1 MYGLAKM
8 FADAYMTSLGKK
20 KQNSNILINSCDPGL
35 VYTELIL
42 KMPKYEGKSIQESG
56 AQTPA
61 QGVEAA
67 MRLLFDKDVH
77 GSGHFYAMNRAKDR
91 LLKSTINVKPAE

>member
-1 MYGLAKM
+1 M
-8 FADAYMTSLGKK
+8 FTDAYMASLGKK
-20 KQNSNILINSCDPGL
+20 HPNLLINSCDPGL

-42 KMPKYEGKSIQESG
+42 KMPKYEGKSLQESG

-67 MRLLFDKDVH
+67 MRLLFDPDVQ
-77 GSGHFYAMNRAKDR
+77 GSGHFYAMNKAKDR
-91 LLKSTINVKPAE
+91 LLKSTINVRPTE

>member
-8 FADAYMTSLGKK
+8 FADSYMVSLGKK
-20 KQNSNILINSCDPGL
+20 HPNLMINSCDPGL

-42 KMPKYEGKSIQESG
+42 KMPKYEGKSLQESG

-67 MRLLFDKDVH
+67 MRLLFDKDVQ
-77 GSGHFYAMNRAKDR
+77 GSGHFYAMNKAKDR
-91 LLKSTINVKPAE
+91 LLKSTIDVKPAE